1 MLLILLS
8 IHPVAVVDSVTRT
21 LDSLLTSVPDCWVG
35 LGCLLLL
42 DAQVNTYGSY
52 ICQKLHDVRQKTDIA
67 LRDYEALSML
77 HAPLA
82 HCSQLTFRGK
92 GDTRHQRLRQTP
104 ELLEKGWTRTCK
116 LYTSVAHCTYSD
128 MSKSM
133 SPAWIRNWSKHNSR
147 YNKYASDIQSLPP
160 IVGSLQWH

>member
-67 LRDYEALSML
+67 LRDCDLTRCIICISRLFQCCTHLWLTTYSL
-77 HAPLA
+77 HLVERVT
-82 HCSQLTFRGK
+82 Q
-92 GDTRHQRLRQTP
+92 DTRDSDRYQNYLKKDGP
-104 ELLEKGWTRTCK
+104 E
-116 LYTSVAHCTYSD
+116 
-128 MSKSM
+128 
-133 SPAWIRNWSKHNSR
+133 PANCILVWHTVHTVTW
-147 YNKYASDIQSLPP
+147 ASQCHLH
-160 IVGSLQWH
+160 G